1 MIKPEEIKNLT
12 LQEKLLLMEV
22 LWEDLS
28 GVEDQLEIS
37 DWHKE
42 ILDDREEKI
51 RAGEARF
58 IDWETAK
65 KEIRD
70 ATS

>member
-1 MIKPEEIKNLT
+1 
-12 LQEKLLLMEV
+12 MEV